1 MNNRIYVGSVSVYA
15 GMHTGLDGR
24 TKRALNHI
32 SVNIYN
38 NYILGLHN
46 AVSHAARLY
55 RHKVCLRISD
65 AYISSGKLYVSV
77 KYEIEYT
84 FNTFK
89 VPGQKPLRFEH
100 TACSKLWS

>member
-1 MNNRIYVGSVSVYA
+1 MAMNNRIYVGSVSVYA

-24 TKRALNHI
+24 AKRSLNHI
-32 SVNIYN
+32 SVNIDN

-65 AYISSGKLYVSV
+65 AYISSGKLCKAS
-77 KYEIEYT
+77 
-84 FNTFK
+84 FK
-89 VPGQKPLRFEH
+89 
-100 TACSKLWS
+100 